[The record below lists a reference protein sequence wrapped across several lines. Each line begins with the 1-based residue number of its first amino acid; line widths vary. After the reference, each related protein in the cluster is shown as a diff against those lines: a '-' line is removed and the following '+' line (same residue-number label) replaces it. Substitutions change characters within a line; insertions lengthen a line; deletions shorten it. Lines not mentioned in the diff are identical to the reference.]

1 MKVRDFIFGFEDMV
15 TAIQSRSLKYA
26 DKLNSMNKLARMVLE
41 YYIKYLNDIS
51 IPPGGFD
58 RQYVA
63 MLTDISRSAS
73 GTKNMFGNTVVTS
86 TLKSELRK
94 NVEKSKK
101 DILAFYGIF
110 SRDGVINFRNMFI
123 QAIYRQLQQSGI
135 SKINEEQIGD
145 ILIQMT
151 RKTDN
156 RDPIKPVSQTVPIAV
171 TKKGDTIAVSQG
183 LARMSG
189 GSNLNIDTQSVKD
202 NKDGDSRA
210 LTTGGT
216 ILDVQSGGVLS
227 DIFGTENYNLMAP
240 MCMFSEG
247 TGLNNMVVRIT
258 KRFTRNI
265 DTSSVGEDAAPATSA
280 TPDDSAAPD
289 DSADQVIGAQDNSHN
304 RVITSEDKQDYVDIQ
319 VGDAIRFVYKGKI
332 TYAIVCGFKPGKK
345 IDKKGNDEEMNMT
358 DFRKTNIDIM
368 ASMQSHDLQ
377 MTPAEFLNVITLRGI
392 KYLTFEYDDDLYSFA
407 DWNTREA
414 ALRCRNDELKA
425 GLSAKFTFRCDQDKI
440 PFLPNGY
447 RYPTSRKYIEAFKK
461 GLKTVTF
468 GSTEADIGK
477 DFNLPEYSLS
487 SYMTLDKVI
496 TPLNFD
502 PVINLLKSKNDD
514 DLNNADS
521 ILKELIKEMEKYG
534 LNTSAGCIDN
544 TSKIKSSSLLQ
555 RRAEFIRMSDKIGKE
570 FNATCIVNGI
580 INREKAVNLMRNL
593 YARVVEQNI
602 FVNEKGIPYKT
613 VPQIVFLFYFM
624 RKNFKVFLQLLI
636 TALSAPNI
644 QDINTRRKELGSAV
658 QEQNTQSDRYSDELE
673 GGTTPSEATAAAAA
687 AAGAEGSTVSS
698 QRQTVDS
705 TVPSQTAAQTI
716 PLPTQ
721 KDIRKA
727 EDIIKYSIDMIGK
740 QGLLHPT
747 LIQQYYE
754 ELTTVAANY
763 DAKEEAEK
771 MASSSKMITSMS
783 NSSMGYNM
791 TNMSNMSN
799 MSNGPHASSSSNFL
813 GNFFSKLGMKNALSA
828 SGMGMGIGND
838 SCGNNTS
845 IVCNGDDLVVTVT
858 LKLNELIASCMN
870 PEMIQNISNHPTNL
884 IGNGENQNDDV
895 AAAEAKAAAEAN
907 AANPIQ
913 SNLDQG
919 NSESPTPTPTPDTRP
934 RLSNGGLVPGPASI
948 PNQATGSNTSNEDK
962 DRRRVRNLGGGSKK
976 IKINLKRIKQ
986 KKGEI
991 LVVKELDLP
1000 R

>member
-1 MKVRDFIFGFEDMV
+1 
-15 TAIQSRSLKYA
+15 
-26 DKLNSMNKLARMVLE
+26 
-41 YYIKYLNDIS
+41 
-51 IPPGGFD
+51 
-58 RQYVA
+58 
-63 MLTDISRSAS
+63 
-73 GTKNMFGNTVVTS
+73 
-86 TLKSELRK
+86 
-94 NVEKSKK
+94 
-101 DILAFYGIF
+101 
-110 SRDGVINFRNMFI
+110 
-123 QAIYRQLQQSGI
+123 
-135 SKINEEQIGD
+135 
-145 ILIQMT
+145 
-151 RKTDN
+151 
-156 RDPIKPVSQTVPIAV
+156 
-171 TKKGDTIAVSQG
+171 
-183 LARMSG
+183 
-189 GSNLNIDTQSVKD
+189 
-202 NKDGDSRA
+202 
-210 LTTGGT
+210 
-216 ILDVQSGGVLS
+216 
-227 DIFGTENYNLMAP
+227 
-240 MCMFSEG
+240 MCMFNEG

-265 DTSSVGEDAAPATSA
+265 DTSSVGEDAAPAT
-280 TPDDSAAPD
+280 PD
-289 DSADQVIGAQDNSHN
+289 DSADQVIGAQDNSDN

-414 ALRCRNDELKA
+414 ALRSRNDELKA

-673 GGTTPSEATAAAAA
+673 GGTTPPEAAAA
-687 AAGAEGSTVSS
+687 
-698 QRQTVDS
+698 QQ
-705 TVPSQTAAQTI
+705 QQQQQQQQ
-716 PLPTQ
+716 Q
-721 KDIRKA
+721 KVVLFLHKD
-727 EDIIKYSIDMIGK
+727 K
-740 QGLLHPT
+740 Q
-747 LIQQYYE
+747 
-754 ELTTVAANY
+754 
-763 DAKEEAEK
+763 
-771 MASSSKMITSMS
+771 
-783 NSSMGYNM
+783 
-791 TNMSNMSN
+791 
-799 MSNGPHASSSSNFL
+799 
-813 GNFFSKLGMKNALSA
+813 
-828 SGMGMGIGND
+828 
-838 SCGNNTS
+838 
-845 IVCNGDDLVVTVT
+845 
-858 LKLNELIASCMN
+858 
-870 PEMIQNISNHPTNL
+870 
-884 IGNGENQNDDV
+884 
-895 AAAEAKAAAEAN
+895 
-907 AANPIQ
+907 
-913 SNLDQG
+913 
-919 NSESPTPTPTPDTRP
+919 
-934 RLSNGGLVPGPASI
+934 
-948 PNQATGSNTSNEDK
+948 
-962 DRRRVRNLGGGSKK
+962 
-976 IKINLKRIKQ
+976 
-986 KKGEI
+986 
-991 LVVKELDLP
+991 
-1000 R
+1000 